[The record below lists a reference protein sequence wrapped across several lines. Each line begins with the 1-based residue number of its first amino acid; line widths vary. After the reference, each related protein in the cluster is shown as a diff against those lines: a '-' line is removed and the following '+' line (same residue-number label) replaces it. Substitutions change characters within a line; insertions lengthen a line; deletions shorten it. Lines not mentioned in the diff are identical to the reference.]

1 MCAMPGNT
9 SRLAGTRP
17 VLLGATLCCL
27 LWGSAFPC
35 IKIGY
40 RLFAIASGDAASQ
53 ILFAGCRFTLAG
65 ILVLAAGSALQRRW
79 LLPRRSALRPIA
91 VLGLS
96 QTAVQYLLFYIGLAH
111 ASGVS
116 SSIISG
122 ANACVTILM
131 ACFVFRSERFSAAKL
146 AGCLLGFGGVVLL
159 NLTGGEEWAFAF
171 NGEGFVLLSTLAS
184 ALSTILIK
192 RYSEKEDPVLL
203 SGWQFTFGGL
213 LLVICGLAFGGR
225 LHPSGVSS
233 VLLLLYLAFL
243 SAAAYTLWGILLHH
257 NPVSG
262 VSVYK
267 CLIPLFGALLSAWW
281 LQESAALL
289 RWQTPVALVLVV
301 LGVLCVN
308 WRKGSDVRS

>member
-1 MCAMPGNT
+1 MPADRKP
-9 SRLAGTRP
+9 RLAGARP
-17 VLLGATLCCL
+17 VLLGSLLCCL

-40 RLFAIASGDAASQ
+40 RLFAVASGDAASQ

-65 ILVLAAGSALQRRW
+65 ILVLVAGSALQRRW

-131 ACFVFRSERFSAAKL
+131 ACFLFRTERLTPRKL
-146 AGCLLGFGGVVLL
+146 VGCLLGFCGVVVL
-159 NLTGGEEWAFAF
+159 NISGGEKWAFAW
-171 NGEGFVLLSTLAS
+171 NGEGFVLLSTVAS

-192 RYSEKEDPVLL
+192 RYSATEDPVLL

-213 LLVICGLAFGGR
+213 LLTVCGLLFGGR
-225 LHPSGVSS
+225 LNPSGGGAVA
-233 VLLLLYLAFL
+233 LLLYLAFL
-243 SAAAYTLWGILLHH
+243 SAAAYTLWGLLLKY

-267 CLIPLFGALLSAWW
+267 CLIPLFGTLLSAWW
-281 LQESAALL
+281 LGEGEALL
-289 RWQTPVALVLVV
+289 RWQSAAALALVVA
-301 LGVLCVN
+301 GVLFVN
-308 WRKGSDVRS
+308 RAKGKTK